1 MTAFGTE
8 AVPSS
13 MDWFG
18 IVSEKVTCSSVA
30 SQAGHIAD
38 PSSEVELASVP
49 LLQVAER
56 LLSSIQIGLTKLL
69 AIIGYV
75 DSTCLELAVA
85 SGSSRRDS

>member
-1 MTAFGTE
+1 
-8 AVPSS
+8 
-13 MDWFG
+13 
-18 IVSEKVTCSSVA
+18 
-30 SQAGHIAD
+30 
-38 PSSEVELASVP
+38 VP
-49 LLQVAER
+49 LLLVAER